1 MHKFLAIEIFGH
13 DRSAYFLK
21 INNVAYSTRGG
32 ASSYISWVLERE
44 A

>member
-21 INNVAYSTRGG
+21 MNSVA
-32 ASSYISWVLERE
+32 
-44 A
+44 